1 MKPHSAKNQFR
12 PHSSYTHFAKTATSF
27 YSNKINNR
35 INNNLPQSNFST
47 IRTKFPFIDNENEKD
62 NNLAR
67 DLNSFL
73 KVSQLTQKNKV
84 KSQFTKTIN
93 GYPSPLKNQYQL
105 EYVPKRKIKPDYISF
120 ETPKAQ
126 TNKLDFSKEKEMFN
140 VTQNKNDSEPHNEK
154 DFFQFR
160 TSSILKYAQNS
171 EYLEKIKKFMDYIG
185 DDKRN
190 ISVDLYNKMKS
201 IYDTSSLEFFKKVKK
216 EDVINYDT
224 WKNMITLFY
233 ELNVIVLKIFTLVFS
248 ELKQEKEKNLK
259 LEKKCFEQEN
269 MLNVKE
275 SELNEVNEY
284 ILKYDLTSKIKQR
297 KKKDNSVKD
306 VKNRFVRK
314 ENSYI
319 LTIYRLEEEI
329 KDLSTLLEKNKITN
343 TKLKN
348 AENEVENKV
357 KEIDVMR
364 MDYNKEIND
373 LNVKINFYKGEM
385 ENLNEKIQDIEK
397 ANEEL
402 LEKKDEQQKLL
413 IESNAEKSKL
423 RMILNEQEQ
432 LINELTT
439 KVEHLENANLE
450 EEDNRQAFIERSDTL
465 QQKDNI
471 AIE

>member
-1 MKPHSAKNQFR
+1 MKPQSAKNQFR
-12 PHSSYTHFAKTATSF
+12 PHSSYTHFGKSATSF
-27 YSNKINNR
+27 YSNKINNG
-35 INNNLPQSNFST
+35 INNNNFPQSNFST
-47 IRTKFPFIDNENEKD
+47 QRTKFPFIDNENEKD
-62 NNLAR
+62 NSLAR

-93 GYPSPLKNQYQL
+93 PNPLKKQYQL
-105 EYVPKRKIKPDYISF
+105 EYLPKRKIKPDYISF
-120 ETPKAQ
+120 ETPKSQA
-126 TNKLDFSKEKEMFN
+126 NKLDFSIEKDMFN
-140 VTQNKNDSEPHNEK
+140 MTQNKNDYEPHNEN
-154 DFFQFR
+154 DFLQFR

-171 EYLEKIKKFMDYIG
+171 EYLEKIQKYIDYIG

-190 ISVDLYNKMKS
+190 IAVDLYNKLKS
-201 IYDTSSLEFFKKVKK
+201 IYDTSSREFFKKVKK

-224 WKNMITLFY
+224 WKNMISLFY
-233 ELNVIVLKIFTLVFS
+233 ELNVDVLKIFTLVFS

-284 ILKYDLTSKIKQR
+284 ILKYDLTSKVKQR
-297 KKKDNSVKD
+297 KKNDNSVKD

-329 KDLSTLLEKNKITN
+329 KDLTSLLEKNKITS

-373 LNVKINFYKGEM
+373 LNIKINFYKGEM
-385 ENLNEKIQDIEK
+385 ENLNEKIQNLEK

-423 RMILNEQEQ
+423 RMIVNEQEQ

-439 KVEHLENANLE
+439 KIEHLENIDLE
-450 EEDNRQAFIERSDTL
+450 EEDNRQAFIQRSDTL

-471 AIE
+471 IIE